1 MYLFVTVN
9 DTAHTAAQLN
19 LNPSLALGKAPDG
32 PERVVAQAQLLV
44 AQPQLLVVRAL
55 LGLLVLVARLA
66 VAQLPPQPPPS
77 PNPSATRLMCDV
89 SCVVMQKPQP
99 LMTPQRTRRA
109 LRTPLL
115 RHIRDM
121 QQQIWDPDIHQLRS
135 LTTTGHHRL
144 LARRGAADASQQ
156 IPVASS
162 REVVLGLEPLDWWV
176 WHLWQLEVAAAV
188 VAAAVVAA
196 AVVAAWPLAD
206 RLVDRLSLMRR
217 LMPTSNYKVEESV
230 LGVAA

>member
-66 VAQLPPQPPPS
+66 VAQLP
-77 PNPSATRLMCDV
+77 NPSATRMRQIHHV
-89 SCVVMQKPQP
+89 SCVVMQK
-99 LMTPQRTRRA
+99 
-109 LRTPLL
+109 
-115 RHIRDM
+115 
-121 QQQIWDPDIHQLRS
+121 LRS
-135 LTTTGHHRL
+135 LTTTGHRL

-156 IPVASS
+156 IEFPVPPS
-162 REVVLGLEPLDWWV
+162 REVVLGVEPVDWWV
-176 WHLWQLEVAAAV
+176 WRLEVAAAV

-196 AVVAAWPLAD
+196 AVVAPLPLAD

>member
-1 MYLFVTVN
+1 M
-9 DTAHTAAQLN
+9 
-19 LNPSLALGKAPDG
+19 
-32 PERVVAQAQLLV
+32 AQAQLLV

-66 VAQLPPQPPPS
+66 VAQLPPQPPPP

-99 LMTPQRTRRA
+99 LMTPQRT
-109 LRTPLL
+109 PLL
-115 RHIRDM
+115 LLNI
-121 QQQIWDPDIHQLRS
+121 PQLRS
-135 LTTTGHHRL
+135 LTTTGHRL

-156 IPVASS
+156 IPVPSS
-162 REVVLGLEPLDWWV
+162 IEVVLGLEPLDWWV
-176 WHLWQLEVAAAV
+176 WRLEVAAAV

-196 AVVAAWPLAD
+196 AVVAPLPLAD

-217 LMPTSNYKVEESV
+217 LMPTSNYKVEECV

>member
-1 MYLFVTVN
+1 VYLFVTVN

-19 LNPSLALGKAPDG
+19 LNGFRLNPSLALGKAPDG

-66 VAQLPPQPPPS
+66 VAQLPPQPPPP

-99 LMTPQRTRRA
+99 LMTPQRT
-109 LRTPLL
+109 PLL
-115 RHIRDM
+115 LHIRDM
-121 QQQIWDPDIHQLRS
+121 QQQIWDPDIPQLRS
-135 LTTTGHHRL
+135 LTTTGHRL

-156 IPVASS
+156 IPVLSS

-176 WHLWQLEVAAAV
+176 WWLEVAAAV

>member
-1 MYLFVTVN
+1 M
-9 DTAHTAAQLN
+9 
-19 LNPSLALGKAPDG
+19 
-32 PERVVAQAQLLV
+32 AQAQLLV

-66 VAQLPPQPPPS
+66 VAQLPPQPPPP

-99 LMTPQRTRRA
+99 LMTPQRT
-109 LRTPLL
+109 PLL
-115 RHIRDM
+115 LHIRDM

-176 WHLWQLEVAAAV
+176 WWLEVAAAV
-188 VAAAVVAA
+188 VAATVVVAA
-196 AVVAAWPLAD
+196 AVVAPLPLAD

-217 LMPTSNYKVEESV
+217 LMPTSNYKVEECV

>member
-19 LNPSLALGKAPDG
+19 LNASLALGKAPDG

-66 VAQLPPQPPPS
+66 VAQLPPQPPPP

-99 LMTPQRTRRA
+99 LMTPQRT
-109 LRTPLL
+109 PLL
-115 RHIRDM
+115 LHIRDM
-121 QQQIWDPDIHQLRS
+121 QQQIWDPDIPQLRS
-135 LTTTGHHRL
+135 LTTTGHRL

-156 IPVASS
+156 IPVLSS

-176 WHLWQLEVAAAV
+176 WWLEVAAAV